1 MQLRYLKSVSLK
13 KANKE
18 KQSNGVKVSTYSL
31 VDNYRVQFEDLSD
44 EVSASIYGANLY
56 KVKKVKSPRKRLESY
71 LSTKLSNE
79 KDNISKYFLF
89 VDNVTY
95 KINDVSESGVT
106 IERV

>member
-1 MQLRYLKSVSLK
+1 MQLRYLKSISLK

-18 KQSNGVKVSTYSL
+18 KQSNGVKVFTYNL

-56 KVKKVKSPRKRLESY
+56 KVKRIRSPKKILERY

-79 KDNISKYFLF
+79 ADNISKYFVF
-89 VDNVTY
+89 VDNVAY
-95 KINDVSESGVT
+95 KINDVSNSGVT
-106 IERV
+106 IERI